1 VIIKTLKDDHFL
13 KKQVRVDFHVHSYHS
28 SDSTI
33 TPNDLVK
40 YAKKRS
46 LDAIAI
52 TDHNQINGA
61 LNIAKKINLLI
72 IPSIEISTRSGHLVG
87 LNVRKIIPRGLSLED
102 TVDCIHDAGGL
113 AVACHPF
120 AWFKGSL
127 GDNISEKFD
136 AIETI
141 NSSAFPFNRCKEKAI
156 KIAEKLNLAQI
167 AGTDAHNPQSIGLAY
182 AVLEAKPT
190 IEDIIKAIQEKRC
203 QAFGKPC
210 PISVRIKQQFLL
222 LNKYLGFRE

>member
-1 VIIKTLKDDHFL
+1 M
-13 KKQVRVDFHVHSYHS
+13 KKQIRVDFHVHSHHS

-33 TPNDLVK
+33 KPKDLTN

-52 TDHNQINGA
+52 ADHNQIEGA
-61 LNIAKKINLLI
+61 LDIAKKMDLLI
-72 IPSIEISTRSGHLVG
+72 IPSIEISTLSGHLVG
-87 LNVRKIIPRGLSLED
+87 LNVREIVPRGLSIED

-120 AWFKGSL
+120 AWFKRSL

-141 NSSAFPFNRCKEKAI
+141 NSSSFPFNRCKEKAT
-156 KIAEKLNLAQI
+156 KLAEKLNLAQI

-182 AVLEAKPT
+182 AILEAKPT
-190 IEDIIKAIQEKRC
+190 VKDIVKAILEKRC
-203 QAFGKPC
+203 ESFGQPL

-222 LNKYLGFRE
+222 LNKYLGFRK